1 MSTLADKFL
10 SQFQRHPT
18 PENAKQAFVVC
29 HDDGVPIPSML
40 NDFLAQLFR
49 KELPK
54 RTVSADTEDD
64 DYRSVLVELMIRIAK
79 SKDNE
84 SITSICQQVAEESGI
99 EGDDTFTAGELLR
112 KRMEEFQKRSKV
124 RRK

>member
-1 MSTLADKFL
+1 MSILADKFL
-10 SQFQRHPT
+10 SEFERQPT
-18 PENAKQAFVVC
+18 PENAKQAFVTC
-29 HDDGVPIPSML
+29 HDEGIPIPSIL
-40 NDFLAQLFR
+40 NDFIAQLFR
-49 KELPK
+49 AELPK
-54 RTVSADTEDD
+54 RRVSSDSEDD
-64 DYRSVLVELMIRIAK
+64 NYRSVLVELMIRIAK

-99 EGDDTFTAGELLR
+99 EGDETYTAGELLR